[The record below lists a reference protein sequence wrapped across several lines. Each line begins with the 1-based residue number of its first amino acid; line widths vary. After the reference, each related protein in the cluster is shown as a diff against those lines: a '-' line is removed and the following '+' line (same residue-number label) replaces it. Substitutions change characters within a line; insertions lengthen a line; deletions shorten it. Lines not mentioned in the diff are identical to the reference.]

1 MVIPHQERREW
12 TALDEITLVMDYREI
27 VFLPD
32 AAGDKK
38 PLPKVEG
45 AALCCIVECLTPG
58 PIHASQ
64 QQKNEP
70 G

>member
-38 PLPKVEG
+38 PLPK
-45 AALCCIVECLTPG
+45 PR
-58 PIHASQ
+58 
-64 QQKNEP
+64 
-70 G
+70 